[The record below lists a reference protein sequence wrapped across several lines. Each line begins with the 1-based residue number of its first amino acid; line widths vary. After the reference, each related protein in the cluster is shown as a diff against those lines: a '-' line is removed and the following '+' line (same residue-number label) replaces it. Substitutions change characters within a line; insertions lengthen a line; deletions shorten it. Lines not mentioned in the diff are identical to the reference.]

1 MELTMART
9 ADRTPRRAP
18 RRRSLVESLGAIVL
32 IFESVVMFLAALAI
46 FGLKALPAEQ
56 ALIGGALLVV
66 ALFITAALLRWT
78 WGVVLGSVLQVGVLL
93 TGLFVPTMWLVG
105 AIFTLL
111 WAYAVYTGITLDK
124 QKKEVTP

>member
-9 ADRTPRRAP
+9 ADSNPRRAP

-56 ALIGGALLVV
+56 ALIGGALLVLAIFV
-66 ALFITAALLRWT
+66 TAALLRWT
-78 WGVVLGSVLQVGVLL
+78 WGVVLGSALQVVVLL
-93 TGLFVPTMWLVG
+93 TGLLVPTMWLVG
-105 AIFTLL
+105 TIFSLL
-111 WAYAVYTGITLDK
+111 WAYAVYTGINLDK

>member
-1 MELTMART
+1 MART

>member
-1 MELTMART
+1 MART
-9 ADRTPRRAP
+9 ADRTPKRTP

-78 WGVVLGSVLQVGVLL
+78 WGVVLGSVLQVAVLL

>member
-1 MELTMART
+1 MART

-66 ALFITAALLRWT
+66 TLFITAALLRWT
-78 WGVVLGSVLQVGVLL
+78 WGVVLGSVLQVAVLL

-105 AIFTLL
+105 TIFTRL